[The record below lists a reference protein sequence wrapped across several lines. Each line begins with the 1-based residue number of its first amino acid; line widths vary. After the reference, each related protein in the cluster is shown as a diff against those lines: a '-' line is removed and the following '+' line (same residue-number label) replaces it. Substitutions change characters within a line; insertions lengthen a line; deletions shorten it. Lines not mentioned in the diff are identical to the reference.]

1 MLMIKTDN
9 HGTYWI
15 ELSGE
20 CIHGGLTKQT
30 ALVYLESYQKIWDA
44 GYLAAEENDR

>member
-9 HGTYWI
+9 HGNYWI
-15 ELSGE
+15 ELDGK

-30 ALVYLESYQKIWDA
+30 ALVYLESYQKIWGA
-44 GYLAAEENDR
+44 GYNSAKGEMN